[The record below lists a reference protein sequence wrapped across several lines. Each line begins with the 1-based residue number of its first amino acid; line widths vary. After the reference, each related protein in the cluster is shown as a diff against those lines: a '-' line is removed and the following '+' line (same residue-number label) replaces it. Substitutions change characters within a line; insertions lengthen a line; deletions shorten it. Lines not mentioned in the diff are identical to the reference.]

1 MVDTYELWR
10 YATALKHRYF
20 DALSKLPWEALVRN
34 RDASFNS
41 IRNIFLHL
49 VNVEDFYGSLV
60 LSKKAGKYSPYDFDS
75 FNNMES
81 IRRQMNEV
89 EAKTKERL
97 SSLGAKGLAGKY
109 EWTRPDGVVV
119 MGSGEDIVLHLALE
133 QIHHFGELISLL
145 WQMNVEPP
153 HLGWLQYSREAR
165 TQ

>member
-1 MVDTYELWR
+1 MVETYELWR
-10 YATALKHRYF
+10 YATVLKHRYF
-20 DALSKLPWEALVRN
+20 DAFTKLPWEELVRD

-41 IRNIFLHL
+41 IRNIFLHI
-49 VNVEDFYGSLV
+49 VNVEDFYGSV
-60 LSKKAGKYSPYDFDS
+60 LSRNAGKYNPYDFDG

-89 EAKTKERL
+89 EAKTKECL
-97 SSLGAKGLAGKY
+97 SSLGAEGLAREF

-119 MGSGEDIVLHLALE
+119 MGMGEDIVLHLALE

-145 WQMNVEPP
+145 WQTNVEPP

-165 TQ
+165 TR